1 MADEAVTASFDAAEA
16 RRIRRMERK
25 LDTLMAAF
33 DGACGLGPPPDPYTS
48 KGPPVLVVPRH
59 VPVLLEHDEHAPA
72 PEAVASRVREL
83 LPQLLKQ

>member
-1 MADEAVTASFDAAEA
+1 MTDEPALLRPDASEA

-48 KGPPVLVVPRH
+48 NGPPVLVVPRH